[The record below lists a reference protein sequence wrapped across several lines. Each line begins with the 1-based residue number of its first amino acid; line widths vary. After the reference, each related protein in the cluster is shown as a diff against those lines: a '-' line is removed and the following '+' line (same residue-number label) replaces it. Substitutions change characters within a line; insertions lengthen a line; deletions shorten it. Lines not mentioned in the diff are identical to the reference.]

1 MATARRSF
9 TTARLIQLAYP
20 APCPIESSLEDQES
34 GDGAAPLYCVGGAVY
49 LYVQGI
55 PAEAAARD
63 ERYPPV
69 ARIAEALRRLNPSLS
84 PSAARG
90 YALAVTQ
97 SNDMPS
103 LGGPQRAWRHVDEA
117 LKPSS
122 RRLPGLVGRRFR
134 GFKAMRLSPPASRR
148 RGPCAGGHSAG

>member
-34 GDGAAPLYCVGGAVY
+34 GDGASPLYCVGGAVY
-49 LYVQGI
+49 LYVRGI
-55 PAEAAARD
+55 PAQAAARD

-69 ARIAEALRRLNPSLS
+69 ARIAEALRCLNPSLS
-84 PSAARG
+84 PSAARS

-97 SNDMPS
+97 SNDMPC
-103 LGGPQRAWRHVDEA
+103 LGGPERAWRHVDEA

-122 RRLPGLVGRRFR
+122 RRLPRLARRRFR
-134 GFKAMRLSPPASRR
+134 GPKAKRSPFPMG
-148 RGPCAGGHSAG
+148 RGGCPSAGGRSAG